1 MAQRAVADGIADR
14 SLSVTVLF
22 RRHAQRAVGF
32 TVVAAAVREASGQY
46 GVGDFTALC
55 KQATQALFTRSLLPC
70 FRRHAGDGFKQAVEM
85 ERTHANLLRHLVRP
99 TALTGAETRLRGLV
113 SIRIKADIFTQRVAG
128 TAGRTT
134 INAGRLHGKDKLV
147 IRTRIAGQNS
157 LPAILIG
164 KIGCV
169 FHHRLLLQA
178 YAQLA

>member
-1 MAQRAVADGIADR
+1 
-14 SLSVTVLF
+14 
-22 RRHAQRAVGF
+22 
-32 TVVAAAVREASGQY
+32 
-46 GVGDFTALC
+46 
-55 KQATQALFTRSLLPC
+55 
-70 FRRHAGDGFKQAVEM
+70 M
-85 ERTHANLLRHLVRP
+85 ERTHANLLRQGLQVQRGILLKQSAGQRNVGLFLRHRVDLVRP
-99 TALTGAETRLRGLV
+99 TALTGAKTRLRGLV

-134 INAGRLHGKDKLV
+134 INAGRLHGQDKLV